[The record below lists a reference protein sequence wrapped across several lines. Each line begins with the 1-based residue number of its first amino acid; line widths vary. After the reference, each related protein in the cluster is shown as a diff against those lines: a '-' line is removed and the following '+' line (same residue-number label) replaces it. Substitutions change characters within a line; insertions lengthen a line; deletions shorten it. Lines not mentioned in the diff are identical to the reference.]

1 VAAHSTKEVAMRPA
15 TRFALLLLAWGI
27 CSECTFAHDY
37 YPLGMNN
44 EWFYRSVGLP
54 LVDSTISTS
63 VRVVGDT
70 LLPNGHHYSILN
82 HADIM
87 GGKYVRSDS
96 TSVYYL
102 NPYTGQEE
110 LLFKLNGIPDDTI
123 HISWGP
129 YGVVRI
135 SRVDTMSILG
145 ESLRAITFEIHGLQ
159 YAVMRL
165 CDKFGPMTEWR
176 YSDPPPPWPDGG
188 RELVGCTING
198 MKYGITLGVAALAS
212 FPVSISLSQNYP
224 NPFNPE
230 TRISFFLPSR
240 QSVTLRIIDI
250 TGREVRTL
258 VHGLESEGS
267 KTLIW
272 DGRDNNSRQVSSGAY
287 IYELSTHNARLS
299 KRLLLLR

>member
-1 VAAHSTKEVAMRPA
+1 MRPT

-37 YPLGMNN
+37 YPLAMNN

-54 LVDSTISTS
+54 RSDSTISSS

-110 LLFKLNGIPDDTI
+110 LVFRLNGAPDDTT

-129 YGVVRI
+129 YAIVRI
-135 SRVDTMSILG
+135 SRVDTISILG
-145 ESLRAITFEIHGLQ
+145 EYLRAITFEIEGLQ

-165 CDKFGPMTEWR
+165 CDKFGPFTEWR

-188 RELVGCTING
+188 RELVGCTIHG
-198 MKYGITLGVAALAS
+198 TKYGITVDVHALAS
-212 FPVSISLSQNYP
+212 LPVSISLYQNYP

-230 TRISFFLPSR
+230 TSISFFLPSR
-240 QSVTLRIIDI
+240 QFVTLKIIDI
-250 TGREVRTL
+250 AGREVRTL
-258 VHGLESEGS
+258 VRGLESEGS
-267 KTLIW
+267 NTFLW
-272 DGRDNNSRQVSSGAY
+272 DGKDNNSRQVSSGAY
-287 IYELSTHNARLS
+287 IYELSTPNARLS
-299 KRLLLLR
+299 NTLLLLR